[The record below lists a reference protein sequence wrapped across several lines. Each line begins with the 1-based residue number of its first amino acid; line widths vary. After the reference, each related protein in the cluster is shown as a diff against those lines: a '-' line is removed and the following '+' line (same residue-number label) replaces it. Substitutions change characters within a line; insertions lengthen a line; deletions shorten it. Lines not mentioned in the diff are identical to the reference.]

1 MRKHIAKF
9 FQKYRVSSNK
19 YLLIKYIH
27 FRERNTFIGQDPR
40 KDPMKFATFTLNQQ
54 QRVGHVDAQGLHP
67 LPTSLGRDVKDVI
80 LALAKGMSQDDLK
93 AQAETAIA
101 ESTVQL
107 LPPVPAPSKIICVG
121 LNYADHTKES
131 PYDQPDYP
139 TLFSRYSTSLT
150 AHGAPIVRPLC
161 SDSLDFEGELAVVIG
176 KSGKHITKAHAL
188 EHVFG
193 YSVFNDGSVRE
204 YQFKSPQWTVGKTF
218 DATGGFGP
226 CVVTADELPA
236 GAKNLQLET
245 RLNGEVVQSATT
257 SDMLF
262 DVATLIE
269 VITEAITLEPGDVIV
284 AGTPAGIGWARK
296 PKLLMRHGDVCE
308 VSIQGIGT
316 LRNPIVDEVKA

>member
-1 MRKHIAKF
+1 
-9 FQKYRVSSNK
+9 
-19 YLLIKYIH
+19 
-27 FRERNTFIGQDPR
+27 
-40 KDPMKFATFTLNQQ
+40 MKFATFTLNQQ
-54 QRVGHVDAQGLHP
+54 QRVGYVDAQGLHP
-67 LPTSLGRDVKDVI
+67 LPASLGRDVKDVI
-80 LALAKGMSQDDLK
+80 EALANGLSQQALK
-93 AQAETAIA
+93 AQAEPAVA
-101 ESTVQL
+101 ESQVTL
-107 LPPVPAPSKIICVG
+107 LAPVMAPRKIICVG

-131 PYDQPDYP
+131 PYEQPDYP
-139 TLFSRYSTSLT
+139 TLFSRYATSLC

-176 KSGKHITKAHAL
+176 QGGKHISKADAL
-188 EHVFG
+188 QHVFG

-218 DATGGFGP
+218 DSTGGFGP
-226 CVVTADELPA
+226 YVVTADELPA
-236 GAKNLQLET
+236 GAKNLRLET
-245 RLNGEVVQSATT
+245 RLNGQVVQSATT

-284 AGTPAGIGWARK
+284 AGTPAGIGWART

-308 VSIQGIGT
+308 VSIESIGT